1 LDEPHPLLVN
11 FDSFMSLV
19 QRIHEAIPITSKSQ
33 INAKYSHQIS
43 DSVKEFMSSVGATTS
58 DLRRLYAALSFTC
71 FDHGVPFDAW
81 SLAIGHGR
89 LETSIHAKPFA
100 VDGLEHLENCLGCW
114 KVAY

>member
-1 LDEPHPLLVN
+1 LDEPHPLLVD

-43 DSVKEFMSSVGATTS
+43 DSVKESMGCVGATTS
-58 DLRRLYAALSFTC
+58 DLRDLYAALSFTC

-81 SLAIGHGR
+81 SLVMGQPSR
-89 LETSIHAKPFA
+89 LHTRSP
-100 VDGLEHLENCLGCW
+100 D
-114 KVAY
+114 